1 MASVR
6 GTMCWCHP
14 RWARRVHTTLHAQGH
29 GNVVALATQ
38 ALLAA
43 CKDFAHQW
51 FGELVLARPLR
62 DGDAQVTEPVTGFLG
77 GAELGHGVHNRC
89 YLVCIN

>member
-6 GTMCWCHP
+6 STVYRCYPC
-14 RWARRVHTTLHAQGH
+14 RACRVHTALHAQGH
-29 GNVVALATQ
+29 GNVVALAAQ